1 MSFKEK
7 QIWLQGKKVAV
18 CETDEAR
25 FIEVKTFL
33 QRYGIEVTWMRNTQE
48 MLDDLE
54 SRRYSTHRVFF
65 AVFVAAELARELAE
79 PWSKIVHV
87 NPSILKA
94 PLILTATP
102 EQKLESKDLIEADYF
117 TACLINPVS
126 PNNMLRVLSR
136 LNNWNAMRG
145 DTTPAA
151 TLEK

>member
-25 FIEVKTFL
+25 FIEIKAFL
-33 QRYGIEVTWMRNTQE
+33 QRYGIEVTWMRNAQE
-48 MLDDLE
+48 MLADLE

-65 AVFVAAELARELAE
+65 AVFVAAQLARELAE
-79 PWSKIVHV
+79 PWTKIIQV
-87 NPSILKA
+87 NPSILKV

-102 EQKLESKDLIEADYF
+102 EQKLASQDLIEAEYF
-117 TACLINPVS
+117 TDCLINPIS

-136 LNNWNAMRG
+136 LNNWDAMRG

>member
-25 FIEVKTFL
+25 FMEVKAFL
-33 QRYGIEVTWMRNTQE
+33 QRYGIEVTWMKNAQE
-48 MLDDLE
+48 MLADLE

-65 AVFVAAELARELAE
+65 AVFVTAELARELAE

-102 EQKLESKDLIEADYF
+102 EQKLATKDLIQADYF
-117 TACLINPVS
+117 TDCLTSPMS